1 MNEHKCFGIFLH
13 KMVSFCFIYKNICI
27 QNLDKTATKV
37 VLFCQLGFSESEN
50 LASQGGA
57 KKGLIIK
64 NFKGEKKM
72 NKEIAIQRK
81 LNKVLSGAKMVMI
94 LLVASC
100 VVLGM
105 LALNVTKADEV
116 DASDFNNMMSTFI
129 SIYNTIIMPTLT
141 TLGIMVFA
149 IAGFSNFLKLKS
161 VSDEGEREKAKKS
174 ILWWLIGVVGSIA
187 VLWLVPTLIGVAKGW
202 FGKSTIMF
210 LPI

>member
-1 MNEHKCFGIFLH
+1 
-13 KMVSFCFIYKNICI
+13 MVSFCFIYKNICI

-81 LNKVLSGAKMVMI
+81 LNKVLSGAKMVML

-105 LALNVTKADEV
+105 LALNVTKAATELDTNG
-116 DASDFNNMMSTFI
+116 FNNMMNTFI
-129 SIYNTIIMPTLT
+129 TIYNNVIMPTLT
-141 TLGIMVFA
+141 TLGIMIFA

-187 VLWLVPTLIGVAKGW
+187 VLWLVPTLIGIAGGW
-202 FGKSTIMF
+202 FSQNTINTIIF